1 VTTQPCV
8 SIGTG
13 TLSPDLRVFYQY
25 GMVLGLDDFLQE
37 QTHNLGL
44 DYHHERA
51 LHGYGTVYGL
61 GVTTSTPSDA
71 PADVTVTV
79 EPGMAV
85 DQSGREVTVP
95 TAQCARL
102 GAWLAAQEEASAGT
116 VEANLGVSGELVV
129 YVVAAYAECPDDLVP
144 LPGQPCSTSSQ
155 VQVPSRLRDA
165 WDIELRWAPPAMP
178 AWDVTRELARLLN
191 SVEIVPGL
199 DPALSSEETLID
211 AVLALPSLQ
220 TPSDGPSDGPSDAP
234 SGSPPAPV
242 TYQLPADEAD
252 DAFGRILTVWVTQV
266 RPQLPPDLTAPD
278 PSWDPSVLL
287 AAITCYPQLPFSA
300 ANPVITSYSEP
311 DDTGRPYLLHTGL
324 IQELRLGG
332 AAGPAAPPVVP
343 EAVTLS
349 ATADNSGV
357 PTLLAWF
364 HLAQVSLP
372 AAIDVV
378 TDSGQAGAFTA
389 TSGTTF
395 SATWTLTA
403 PEGFTVADGDVLAAT
418 FPGAQVMAGDSATTL
433 AAALAGQSYL
443 DATSTGDLTAYA
455 PVRVQAVP
463 PAPPA
468 SVPFVTVTYVPS
480 STAGAYLELWFH
492 PQPTG
497 LAENVTLLSRPT
509 VQVVSDLTGTWPG
522 GAASP
527 APQPTAQHNIWTIAA
542 GVLKPEPPVYLRLLF
557 LPEEIQVSTPLGSM
571 SLADWIAKSGLRYVG
586 WDGKTIVS
594 FIRIGTT
601 TPVEG

>member
-61 GVTTSTPSDA
+61 QVTTSTPSDA

-79 EPGMAV
+79 EPGMAI
-85 DQSGREVTVP
+85 DQFGREVTVP

-102 GAWLAAQEEASAGT
+102 GAWLAAQDEASAGT
-116 VEANLGVSGELVV
+116 VEANLGISGELVV

-165 WDIELRWAPPAMP
+165 WDIDLRWAPPAMP
-178 AWDVTRELARLLN
+178 AWDVVRQLAQLLN
-191 SVEIVPGL
+191 SVQVVPGL
-199 DPALSSEETLID
+199 DPALSSEEALTG
-211 AVLALPSLQ
+211 AVLALPSPQ
-220 TPSDGPSDGPSDAP
+220 TPSDAP
-234 SGSPPAPV
+234 SGSPPGPV
-242 TYQLPADEAD
+242 SYQLPAEDAD

-287 AAITCYPQLPFSA
+287 AAITCHPQLPFLA
-300 ANPVITSYSEP
+300 ANPVITSYSAP

-332 AAGPAAPPVVP
+332 AAGPAAPPVVQ

-349 ATADNSGV
+349 ATADTAGV
-357 PTLLAWF
+357 PALLAWF
-364 HLAQVSLP
+364 HLAQPVSLP
-372 AAIDVV
+372 ATINVV
-378 TDSGQAGAFTA
+378 NENGQTGAFATTA
-389 TSGTTF
+389 TSGTAF
-395 SATWTLTA
+395 SPTWTLSA
-403 PEGFTVADGDVLAAT
+403 PDGYVVADGDELAAT
-418 FPGAQVMAGDSATTL
+418 FPGAAVMVGDNATTL
-433 AAALAGQSYL
+433 AAALVGQSFL
-443 DATSTGDLTAYA
+443 SAASTGDVTAYA
-455 PVRVQAVP
+455 PVRVPAAP

-468 SVPFVTVTYVPS
+468 SVPFVTVTYVPPS
-480 STAGAYLELWFH
+480 ASGPVGNKGPNLELWFH

-497 LAENVTLLSRPT
+497 LTENVVVLKLPV
-509 VQVVSDLTGTWPG
+509 VQVVDDLAGTWPG
-522 GAASP
+522 GGNSP
-527 APQPTAQHNIWTIAA
+527 TPQPTGQGNIWTIAMTESN
-542 GVLKPEPPVYLRLLF
+542 LRPYLRLLF
-557 LPEEIQVSTPLGSM
+557 DTEKTEVATPQGVM
-571 SLADWIAKSGLRYVG
+571 SLAAWIAESRLRYVG

-594 FIRIGTT
+594 FLRIATATETQG
-601 TPVEG
+601 